1 MPVKYA
7 VGDRFPDCRL
17 VDDREREVRISE
29 LAEGQPLI
37 LAFYRGPW

>member
-1 MPVKYA
+1 MPLNLKE
-7 VGDRFPDCRL
+7 GDRFPDL
-17 VDDREREVRISE
+17 SLPDHTGQPTSPSA